1 MITKE
6 KKYDS
11 VSDLLRKKAEK
22 KAAAIE
28 RKEERE
34 ATGNVNKLI
43 IERDSS
49 GLYYCR
55 YSFSGRVPDAL
66 MGKFTHKQKILD
78 IVNLK
83 QIPLEE

>member
-6 KKYDS
+6 KQYDS

-49 GLYYCR
+49 GLW
-55 YSFSGRVPDAL
+55 
-66 MGKFTHKQKILD
+66 
-78 IVNLK
+78 
-83 QIPLEE
+83 

>member
-1 MITKE
+1 MAE
-6 KKYDS
+6 DKKYDS
-11 VSDLLRKKAEK
+11 VSNLLRKKAEK

-55 YSFSGRVPDAL
+55 YSFSGLLSITLGYSGNGR
-66 MGKFTHKQKILD
+66 K
-78 IVNLK
+78 
-83 QIPLEE
+83 E